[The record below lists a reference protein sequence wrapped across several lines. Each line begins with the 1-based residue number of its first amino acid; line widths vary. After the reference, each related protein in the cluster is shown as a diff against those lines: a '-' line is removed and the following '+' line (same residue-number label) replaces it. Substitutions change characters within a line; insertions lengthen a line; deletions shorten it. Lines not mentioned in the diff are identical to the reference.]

1 MRSGLDVH
9 IPPSIADAI
18 ALPDDRK
25 APEIRRELACAL
37 YREGLLSF
45 GNARERAGLSVYA
58 FGQVLGTRG
67 IERQYG
73 DDALEEDIA
82 YARR

>member
-1 MRSGLDVH
+1 MPSGLDVH

-37 YREGLLSF
+37 YRQGLLSF
-45 GNARERAGLSVYA
+45 GKARELAGLSVYA

-67 IERQYG
+67 NERQYG
-73 DDALEEDIA
+73 DDELEEDIA